1 MTDPVVHIQ
10 VDPTDSP
17 STPSWFGEVAVVAHA
32 LQRYGVLDAIQERV
46 RFVRARM
53 GKYEL
58 IDFVAML
65 IGYAVSGEPTLRAFC
80 ERVQP
85 FASAFMALFGRAD
98 FPTPPTLSRY
108 LAVLD
113 QPCVE
118 ALRTLFLEDLLARA
132 PFGTP
137 PGGLWDRLGGQWLLM
152 DVDGTKQ
159 AARQRALPA
168 TPDLPPAHRRFD
180 RVCAPGH
187 LGRKRGEVARTRTT
201 ILQAHTH
208 QWVGTFGNPG
218 NGQYRQELK
227 LARAVITTYARTL
240 SFPLSHVVIR
250 LDGLY
255 GDAAP
260 LADLL
265 ATGAEKGAEGPAVVV
280 RGKAYHL
287 LEQPVIQQR
296 LKLPPDQV
304 TVHPESGTS
313 RALYDCG
320 PIQLAPA
327 GPLMRML
334 VATHP
339 AGSKL
344 SSIGKV
350 REGTVYEQFFTT
362 LPSSAFTPADV
373 LDLYL
378 HRGSFETVLADE
390 DEEQAVDRWV
400 SRTQWGQ
407 EFWQIMSQWI
417 WNLRLELGQ
426 HAQATTMR
434 VTDLAY
440 SQVQEPPTPPPDDD
454 PPPDGTPPP
463 IPPGAG
469 PPSADTAPV
478 DPAAPP
484 PVPAAPGEAETS
496 QNALDWPASY
506 GPPNWARPS
515 FTHGFPGPA
524 FTPQPDG
531 TLRCPAGHPLF
542 VQERR
547 PERNGSLRV
556 LYAARI
562 GHCRPCPLRNQ
573 CQESDT
579 TLKPRRVS
587 AVFWPRAAPP
597 VTSPPACA
605 APVSDAQPTV
615 PPIGAAP
622 AASVPPPAVPA
633 QPVRWGDW
641 PRCRIRQEWVQL
653 LRTQTVLI
661 SSRATATLVHAKPHS
676 PPLETRA
683 ERAHWRLSWEQR
695 LARNAR
701 PPTAPSVEIVLYG
714 LPASFIQAFGFPR
727 RPAA

>member
-10 VDPTDSP
+10 ADPADLP
-17 STPSWFGEVAVVAHA
+17 STPPWFGEVAVVAHA
-32 LQRYGVLDAIQERV
+32 LQRYGILGAIQERV

-65 IGYAVSGEPTLRAFC
+65 MGYAMSGEPTLRAFC

-98 FPTPPTLSRY
+98 LPTPPTLSRY

-118 ALRTLFLEDLLARA
+118 ALRTLFLEDLQARS

-168 TPDLPPAHRRFD
+168 TEDLPPAHRRFD

-187 LGRKRGEVARTRTT
+187 LGRKRGEVVRTRTT
-201 ILQAHTH
+201 LLQAHTH
-208 QWVGTFGNPG
+208 QFLGTFGNPG

-227 LARAVITTYARTL
+227 QARAVIARYAHTL
-240 SFPLSHVVIR
+240 SFPLSHVVVR

-265 ATGAEKGAEGPAVVV
+265 AAQAGEEVGPAVVV

-287 LEQPVIQQR
+287 IEQPAIKPR

-304 TVHPESGTS
+304 TVHPESGAS

-320 PIQLAPA
+320 SIQLAPT
-327 GPLMRML
+327 GPVMRML
-334 VATHP
+334 LATHP
-339 AGSKL
+339 AGS
-344 SSIGKV
+344 SRPPIGKV
-350 REGTVYEQFFTT
+350 RDQTVYEQFFTT
-362 LPSSAFTPADV
+362 LPPHAFTPADV

-390 DEEQAVDRWV
+390 DEEQATDRWV

-407 EFWQIMSQWI
+407 EFWQIINQWI

-426 HAQATTMR
+426 QAQATTMR
-434 VTDLAY
+434 LTDMAY
-440 SQVQEPPTPPPDDD
+440 SRVLEPPTPSPDDD
-454 PPPDGTPPP
+454 PPPDG
-463 IPPGAG
+463 
-469 PPSADTAPV
+469 
-478 DPAAPP
+478 APP
-484 PVPAAPGEAETS
+484 PVPPAAAPPSAEPAPVDTSASPVAPETAGAAETP
-496 QNALDWPASY
+496 QDVRDWLASY
-506 GPPNWARPS
+506 GPPKFAQPS
-515 FTHGFPGPA
+515 FTHGFPGSA

-542 VQERR
+542 LQERR

-562 GHCRPCPLRNQ
+562 GHCRPCPLREQ
-573 CQESDT
+573 CQESIST
-579 TLKPRRVS
+579 KKPRRVS
-587 AVFWPRAAPP
+587 AVFWPRTAP
-597 VTSPPACA
+597 
-605 APVSDAQPTV
+605 
-615 PPIGAAP
+615 P
-622 AASVPPPAVPA
+622 AASPPGCAVPVSEA
-633 QPVRWGDW
+633 ERMSPPVEEAPTFPPVPVQPVRWGDW
-641 PRCRIRQEWVQL
+641 PRCQIRRAFVHL

-661 SSRATATLVHAKPHS
+661 SFRSTETLVPAKPPAPS
-676 PPLETRA
+676 LSTRA
-683 ERAHWRLSWEQR
+683 ERAHWRLSWEER

-701 PPTAPSVEIVLYG
+701 PPTAPSIEITLHG
-714 LPASFIQAFGFPR
+714 LPAPFIQSLGFPVR
-727 RPAA
+727 QAA